1 MNSKIDGFEMKHA
14 ALISEQNELYKK
26 RGELRKALESMEIE
40 LEKHQEKIENN
51 CLSFFG
57 KHDFETFREEG
68 PYGERYYVCKHCG
81 CQN

>member
-1 MNSKIDGFEMKHA
+1 MNCKIDGFEMKHA
-14 ALISEQNELYKK
+14 VLISEQNELYKK

-68 PYGERYYVCKHCG
+68 PYGERYYVCKHCDY
-81 CQN
+81 QY

>member
-1 MNSKIDGFEMKHA
+1 MNCKIDGFEMKHA
-14 ALISEQNELYKK
+14 VLISEQNELYKK
-26 RGELRKALESMEIE
+26 RGELRKALESIEIE

-68 PYGERYYVCKHCG
+68 PYGERYYVCKHCDY
-81 CQN
+81 QN

>member
-1 MNSKIDGFEMKHA
+1 MNCKIDSFEMKHA
-14 ALISEQNELYKK
+14 VLISEQNTLYKK
-26 RGELRKALESMEIE
+26 RGELIKALESMEIE

-81 CQN
+81 YQY